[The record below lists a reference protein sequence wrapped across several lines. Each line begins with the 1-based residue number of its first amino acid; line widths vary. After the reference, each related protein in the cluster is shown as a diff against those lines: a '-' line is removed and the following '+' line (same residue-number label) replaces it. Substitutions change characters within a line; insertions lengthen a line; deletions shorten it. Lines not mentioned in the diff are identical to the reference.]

1 MLLDIR
7 TMSKHQQ
14 RGWIMY
20 LIIMAMMWP
29 IILLTDEIPRLGFAS
44 LIVLGMSRI
53 SEAFNLKTKNRL
65 ETLYAMLPSTRN
77 DIIISRYLFAI
88 CMMLI
93 VSLLALPYSLITSTQ
108 KMIGIMAGIL
118 ICALYLSILYPLFFK
133 WNSLKAYSFID
144 IGFGMLVLLI
154 VIKLPNDAL
163 AGIVQA
169 APIISS
175 LLMALS
181 GCILIYLSYLLSCK
195 IYRKRDLEI
204 GHYKNNAIKKGK
216 FYKNCEKKT
225 TGLYSINKIVTLMF
239 LNIRGTKYNSRFY
252 VPLPLTRG
260 DIVKSHYLL
269 SISVL
274 TVVIFIILALL
285 LGDESQYLY
294 FIMAAVFPM
303 PILIMSLSYPCQFKW
318 GYHNMWFL
326 QLIEA
331 LTVPVYRP
339 MIKWGHHHAR
349 WIPPFVSGM
358 AFVFFFLIVGLVAI
372 FIIKNGEKINAGI
385 AANPVMI
392 FSLLYGGSLILFY
405 SSYRLSCR
413 FYEKRDL

>member
-1 MLLDIR
+1 MMNKIIAFMLLNVR

-53 SEAFNLKTKNRL
+53 SEAFNLKVKNRL
-65 ETLYAMLPSTRN
+65 KTLYAMLPATCN
-77 DIIISRYLFAI
+77 DIITSRYLFAI

-93 VSLLALPYSLITSTQ
+93 VSLLALPYSLIASTL

-118 ICALYLSILYPLFFK
+118 ICTLYLSILYPLFFK
-133 WNSLKAYSFID
+133 WNSLKAYSSID

-195 IYRKRDLEI
+195 IYKKRDL
-204 GHYKNNAIKKGK
+204 
-216 FYKNCEKKT
+216 
-225 TGLYSINKIVTLMF
+225 
-239 LNIRGTKYNSRFY
+239 
-252 VPLPLTRG
+252 
-260 DIVKSHYLL
+260 
-269 SISVL
+269 
-274 TVVIFIILALL
+274 
-285 LGDESQYLY
+285 
-294 FIMAAVFPM
+294 
-303 PILIMSLSYPCQFKW
+303 
-318 GYHNMWFL
+318 
-326 QLIEA
+326 
-331 LTVPVYRP
+331 
-339 MIKWGHHHAR
+339 
-349 WIPPFVSGM
+349 
-358 AFVFFFLIVGLVAI
+358 
-372 FIIKNGEKINAGI
+372 
-385 AANPVMI
+385 
-392 FSLLYGGSLILFY
+392 
-405 SSYRLSCR
+405 
-413 FYEKRDL
+413 